1 MVGGGGIEFE
11 HLFDQPTIEPERRG
25 LRPSGARAPLD
36 ETLSGQPREPSAPLT
51 ALARSFRDPVL
62 RWCALFVPEFLPQPL
77 EATLGEV
84 RAWADR
90 DHGGLPAAE
99 RAAWLSGLR
108 QLVDATEAVF
118 TQVLEPFDAHGDGD
132 TLHAARSTGSW
143 LQGALRLAP
152 GDAAQRVR
160 IARRASGA
168 LAEPVTAL
176 TTGSLT
182 FDQVRAIERAVR
194 SLPLETEVAAVDLL
208 VDLAGRVD
216 AGRLR
221 VAGRAMRYAVDPDGA
236 LVDAQTQFD
245 RRYLHLSPLLD
256 GMTAVDGLLDA
267 ESTVVQ
273 AAALAPF
280 LVPSDPDDERS
291 TAQRRADGLID
302 VVRAA
307 AATGDLPV
315 LSGAPPTLEVV
326 VPFDALVGAPGAA
339 PGVVRGSPGGD
350 ALLTSVAVG
359 RLACDAVVRR
369 VLLGPDSLPLDVG
382 RALRL
387 FTPHQRRALAI
398 RDEGCR
404 FPGCGRPSGYTDA
417 HHLVSW
423 SNGGSTDLVNGVLLC
438 RHHHRAV
445 HEVGWR
451 IEAAHTNAG
460 ANGALDFIGP
470 RGQVLRSPVRGP

>member
-62 RWCALFVPEFLPQPL
+62 RWCALLVPEFLPQPL
-77 EATLGEV
+77 EAALGEV
-84 RAWADR
+84 RASADR

-194 SLPLETEVAAVDLL
+194 SLPLETEVASVDLL

-267 ESTVVQ
+267 ESTVVL

-339 PGVVRGSPGGD
+339 PGVVRGSP
-350 ALLTSVAVG
+350 
-359 RLACDAVVRR
+359 RR
-369 VLLGPDSLPLDVG
+369 RRAAHERRG
-382 RALRL
+382 RAAGLRCRRPPRPSRPGLAAARRRAGATTVHPPSAPRVGDSRRGLPIPWMRATLRL
-387 FTPHQRRALAI
+387 HRRSPSGLVVERRIDRPRQRCPLVSTSPSRRA
-398 RDEGCR
+398 
-404 FPGCGRPSGYTDA
+404 
-417 HHLVSW
+417 
-423 SNGGSTDLVNGVLLC
+423 
-438 RHHHRAV
+438 
-445 HEVGWR
+445 
-451 IEAAHTNAG
+451 
-460 ANGALDFIGP
+460 
-470 RGQVLRSPVRGP
+470 